1 MKKILLID
9 DLELSRRLVG
19 NILSKQGYEVIEAA
33 DGLEGFRRAS
43 EVNPD
48 LIIMDVVMPRIDGI
62 ETCRMLTSGA
72 ETQDIPVIMLTSR
85 TSSSDVKKGMEA
97 GAVDYIKKPFDE
109 VELLARVGSAI
120 KIKDFK
126 DQISVLKSKLN
137 EITTTD
143 DLTGLKNASF
153 FWEYFTREVNKF
165 NRIKKPLSII
175 ILDMDDFKNIN
186 DDFGHLAGDRVLCA
200 VGDILRKNVRK
211 YDLVARYGG
220 EEFVI
225 VLVDTQEEEAFEIAE
240 NVRQAVEAHA
250 FKEEKKTFH
259 LSVSAG
265 VATLNK
271 DTPEKMHRA
280 IAIFEWA
287 DHALYRA
294 KEEGKGRTI
303 AADDVDM
310 VLESAQQN
318 D

>member
-1 MKKILLID
+1 MKRILVID
-9 DLELSRRLVG
+9 DLELTRGLV
-19 NILSKQGYEVIEAA
+19 NKILSERGYEVIEAA
-33 DGLEGFRRAS
+33 DGLEGLRKAH
-43 EVNPD
+43 EEKPD
-48 LIIMDVVMPRIDGI
+48 LIILDVVMPRIDGI

-72 ETQDIPVIMLTSR
+72 DTQDIPVVMLTSR
-85 TSSSDVKKGMEA
+85 TSSSDVKEGMEA

-126 DQISVLKSKLN
+126 DQISVLKSKLS

-143 DLTGLKNASF
+143 DLTGLKNAGF
-153 FWEYFTREVNKF
+153 FWEYFNREVSKF

-175 ILDMDDFKNIN
+175 IFDVDDFKNIN
-186 DDFGHLAGDRVLCA
+186 DTFGHLAGDRVLQNVA
-200 VGDILRKNVRK
+200 DILRGNIRQ

-225 VLVDTQEEEAFEIAE
+225 ILVDTDEQEAYEMEEKL
-240 NVRQAVEAHA
+240 RHAVESQK
-250 FKEEKKTFH
+250 FMEEKKPFY

-265 VATLNK
+265 VATLNEN
-271 DTPEKMHRA
+271 TPEDMHRA

-287 DHALYRA
+287 DQALYRA
-294 KEEGKGRTI
+294 KESGKGRTV
-303 AADDVDM
+303 AANDTDLNLAV
-310 VLESAQQN
+310 AQRK

>member
-9 DLELSRRLVG
+9 DLELSRGMIG
-19 NILSKQGYEVIEAA
+19 NLLSQRGYEVIEAA
-33 DGLEGFRRAS
+33 DGLEGLRKAK
-43 EVNPD
+43 EEKPD
-48 LIIMDVVMPRIDGI
+48 LIILDVVMPRIDGI

-72 ETQDIPVIMLTSR
+72 DTHEIPVIMLTSR
-85 TSSSDVKKGMEA
+85 TSSSDVKEGMEA

-126 DQISVLKSKLN
+126 DQISILKSRVS

-143 DLTGLKNASF
+143 DLTGLKNSGF
-153 FWEYFTREVNKF
+153 FWEYFNREVNKF
-165 NRIKKPLSII
+165 NRIKKPLSLI
-175 ILDMDDFKNIN
+175 ILDVDDFKNIN
-186 DDFGHLAGDRVLCA
+186 DTFGHLAGDRVLYT
-200 VGDILRKNVRK
+200 VGDVLRRNVRQ

-225 VLVDTQEEEAFEIAE
+225 VLVDTNEKEAFEIAE
-240 NVRQAVEAHA
+240 NVRHAVETHV
-250 FKEEKKTFH
+250 FKEEKKLFH

-265 VATLNK
+265 VATLGEN
-271 DTPEKMHRA
+271 TPEKMHRA
-280 IAIFEWA
+280 IAMFEWA

-294 KEEGKGRTI
+294 KEAGKGRTV
-303 AADDVDM
+303 AANDAD
-310 VLESAQQN
+310 LKLAIAQQK